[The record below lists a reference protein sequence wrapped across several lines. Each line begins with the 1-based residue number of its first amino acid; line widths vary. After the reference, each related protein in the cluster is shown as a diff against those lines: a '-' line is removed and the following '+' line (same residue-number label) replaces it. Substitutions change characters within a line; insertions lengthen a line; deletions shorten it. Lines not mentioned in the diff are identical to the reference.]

1 MLKISVVDGF
11 HTDINFPNR
20 LRLNLSRAV
29 LGFANAL
36 YIERQLGTM
45 RYGWKPKRVRELI
58 PSESVHVNLSRLP
71 ACWTV
76 MSVPFTPDP
85 ESIERV
91 VAHSF

>member
-1 MLKISVVDGF
+1 MFEESAKRPRAQTARSVAVLDG
-11 HTDINFPNR
+11 
-20 LRLNLSRAV
+20 L